1 MALINWLAS
10 VLYTDRY
17 KQMDRMATEGAA
29 IALLLLLRFGG
40 TELTATE
47 DPFLAEMRQTATEMA
62 ELQTYYLQQ
71 MLRYPARYHKAAV

>member
-29 IALLLLLRFGG
+29 IQAEQLRHILARGS
-40 TELTATE
+40 AT
-47 DPFLAEMRQTATEMA
+47 
-62 ELQTYYLQQ
+62 
-71 MLRYPARYHKAAV
+71 MLGRERGL

>member
-29 IALLLLLRFGG
+29 IQAEQLRHILAQGSATMLGREHNSHGG
-40 TELTATE
+40 RRRL
-47 DPFLAEMRQTATEMA
+47 
-62 ELQTYYLQQ
+62 
-71 MLRYPARYHKAAV
+71 H